1 MVPQP
6 PQFALQPRG
15 WLGFSRSFP
24 VHFSKEMN
32 VMLQYPESD
41 ASGASN
47 RPPASSSRRQ
57 PQPERVRHVLY
68 GSLPGLDR
76 AIKILHSLG
85 YADPNDWCDPIPVP
99 TPDTG
104 SSGERSRTLEAPN
117 QWMVVMDKILLLE

>member
-1 MVPQP
+1 
-6 PQFALQPRG
+6 
-15 WLGFSRSFP
+15 
-24 VHFSKEMN
+24 MN

>member
-1 MVPQP
+1 M
-6 PQFALQPRG
+6 F
-15 WLGFSRSFP
+15 
-24 VHFSKEMN
+24 
-32 VMLQYPESD
+32 QYPESD

-47 RPPASSSRRQ
+47 LPPASSERRQ

-68 GSLPGLDR
+68 GSLRGLDR

-99 TPDTG
+99 TPGADA
-104 SSGERSRTLEAPN
+104 SGERRPFTEPPN